1 MAPLSRSLHDELGW
15 SYRFPLGGGANVSG
29 NPRVFKRFHEYIKKH
44 SGLRTPQA
52 FGAPSWDEVV
62 PITFLNVTKGAA
74 NEQALRVRVYWYDRL
89 RTTLLAGLR
98 CHTDAPPCCR
108 SVRFAAYDVQSF
120 YAKATAALI
129 AANDGEFFSIYTS
142 ETVMLS

>member
-1 MAPLSRSLHDELGW
+1 MPFREDFPRDDSNPTGFLPLTRAEIKTNHPNLAAAVLRYCDDMSDW
-15 SYRFPLGGGANVSG
+15 
-29 NPRVFKRFHEYIKKH
+29 NPCEH
-44 SGLRTPQA
+44 
-52 FGAPSWDEVV
+52 
-62 PITFLNVTKGAA
+62 
-74 NEQALRVRVYWYDRL
+74 DRL
-89 RTTLLAGLR
+89 RPTVLAGLR